1 MEPLNREKF
10 NYNLEKRVRKVIKE
24 YKLIEKGEKV
34 AIALSG
40 GKDSILTMFLLDKF
54 RNEFNL
60 QLVAISIDEGILGY
74 RENGLETARKYA
86 NSLEI
91 ELVEKSFKEEYGLQ
105 LDQIHSLYKSA
116 CIPCGV
122 FRRHA
127 LNKTAHQLNAEKL
140 ATGHNLDDE
149 VQSYLMSFARAD
161 FRRFSKFGPKLDRI
175 HPQLVPR
182 IKPLWRIPE
191 KDVGI
196 WAILNEVE
204 VHFAECPYSQQSLRA
219 KLKTYLNKLEED
231 YAGTKLNLLESF
243 EKTFK
248 PNKKFV
254 ELLECEKCGEASS
267 LSICKACE
275 MLDEINKN
283 L

>member
-10 NYNLEKRVRKVIKE
+10 NYNLEERVRKVIKE

-127 LNKTAHQLNAEKL
+127 LNKTAHQLGAEKL

-175 HPQLVPR
+175 HPQLIPR

-231 YAGTKLNLLESF
+231 YAGTKLNILESF

-267 LSICKACE
+267 LNICKACE